1 MWPLARSHLPLRSL
15 HACIARLPAAAAVH
29 PRAARATSTAA
40 AIAAAAARRPAAP
53 AAGAPAPAPAP
64 ADPRDS
70 RVLTLPNAM
79 TLARLALSPY
89 LSHLV
94 LAGRFGSAGALLAAL
109 AALDAADG
117 WVARTFDQESKLG
130 SYLDPLADKAM
141 LVCAAAPLALA
152 GGLPLPLVALWA
164 ARDGAVVAGG
174 LYLRAVTRPPGVP
187 FFHMTHASVPT
198 VEPTGASKA
207 NTALQAA
214 LAAAGLAGLWAAG
227 AAAGGGA
234 GGAEAAA
241 GLEALLLQALPA
253 GAAASAAFEG
263 ACWVSAAGTLG
274 TWVDYAA
281 KQREGLRQWR
291 TARAAEEA
299 VAGAAA
305 AAEWRAARA
314 AEEAVAGA
322 AAAGQQRRNKISEP
336 H

>member
-1 MWPLARSHLPLRSL
+1 MLWPLARHHLPQRSL
-15 HACIARLPAAAAVH
+15 AVCALGARTVSLLSAPSRH
-29 PRAARATSTAA
+29 TSSDA
-40 AIAAAAARRPAAP
+40 AIAAAAAARRPAATAAAPP
-53 AAGAPAPAPAP
+53 AAATAAAAAAPPAD
-64 ADPRDS
+64 DPRDA

-89 LSHLV
+89 LAHLV
-94 LAGRFGSAGALLAAL
+94 LAGRYGGACALLGAL

-117 WVARTFDQESKLG
+117 WVARAFDQESKLG

-152 GGLPLPLVALWA
+152 GGLPLPLVAVWA

-198 VEPTGASKA
+198 VQPTGASKA

-214 LAAAGLAGLWAAG
+214 LAAAGLAGLWVGSAGGGGSGSEGAAAAALEAALAHLQLHAG
-227 AAAGGGA
+227 AAG
-234 GGAEAAA
+234 
-241 GLEALLLQALPA
+241 
-253 GAAASAAFEG
+253 AAFEG

-274 TWVDYAA
+274 TWADYAL

-291 TARAAEEA
+291 
-299 VAGAAA
+299 AA
-305 AAEWRAARA
+305 AAEAAVAEVAAVTAVTAAATAAR
-314 AEEAVAGA
+314 EA
-322 AAAGQQRRNKISEP
+322 R
-336 H
+336 

>member
-1 MWPLARSHLPLRSL
+1 MLWPLARHHLPQRSL
-15 HACIARLPAAAAVH
+15 AVCALAARTGSLLSAPSRHTSSAAALA
-29 PRAARATSTAA
+29 
-40 AIAAAAARRPAAP
+40 AAAAARRPAAAAAAADP
-53 AAGAPAPAPAP
+53 AAPPP
-64 ADPRDS
+64 DPRDA

-117 WVARTFDQESKLG
+117 WVARAFDQESKLG

-152 GGLPLPLVALWA
+152 GGLPLPLVAVWA

-198 VEPTGASKA
+198 VQPTGASKA

-214 LAAAGLAGLWAAG
+214 LAAAGLAGLWVAS
-227 AAAGGGA
+227 AGGG
-234 GGAEAAA
+234 GGGGSEGAAAA
-241 GLEALLLQALPA
+241 GLEAALAHLQLHA
-253 GAAASAAFEG
+253 GAAGAAFEG

-274 TWVDYAA
+274 TWADYAY
-281 KQREGLRQWR
+281 KQREGLLQWR
-291 TARAAEEA
+291 AAAAAAAAAEVAAVEEA
-299 VAGAAA
+299 AGAAA
-305 AAEWRAARA
+305 AARGAR
-314 AEEAVAGA
+314 E
-322 AAAGQQRRNKISEP
+322 
-336 H
+336 